1 MRVVKI
7 DKIYL
12 NAPIL
17 DRLKGCGYNSR
28 ATFIGAGT
36 VSSHVFKG
44 CRILNPDCIKLG
56 RFMAAHLPAK
66 SSRQPQLSLE
76 NNKKSARFSPAGT
89 DFYECGHCGQVSLM
103 D

>member
-1 MRVVKI
+1 MMIKI
-7 DKIYL
+7 FKHQEKVLFFYIVMFTDVEESLIQTAL
-12 NAPIL
+12 NI
-17 DRLKGCGYNSR
+17 
-28 ATFIGAGT
+28 
-36 VSSHVFKG
+36 
-44 CRILNPDCIKLG
+44 G
-56 RFMAAHLPAK
+56 RFMAAYLPAK